1 MYDDCYLPGRRNV
14 CLTLALLW
22 LATLKWGVSRGG
34 CGWPEPE
41 LLESLMTMMLTEK
54 QIRVLRFFRDYR
66 QEHGISPTLAE
77 AAQALGV
84 SKITVHEHLN
94 QLTKK
99 GAVQR
104 DRAKARAVA
113 ILYDPDAD
121 ELSSTEDGIPS
132 LPLVGRIAAGRPI
145 EALEDREDV
154 RLTDLVPTGD
164 RIYMLRVRGK
174 SMIEDHIDDG
184 DLVVVERRETANDG
198 DIVVAILEDEEATLK
213 RFYRESNGMI
223 RLQPAN
229 SEMEPLFTNR
239 VQLRGVVRGVV
250 RNYR

>member
-1 MYDDCYLPGRRNV
+1 MNL
-14 CLTLALLW
+14 
-22 LATLKWGVSRGG
+22 
-34 CGWPEPE
+34 
-41 LLESLMTMMLTEK
+41 MLTEK

-66 QEHGISPTLAE
+66 KDNGIAPTLDE

-84 SKITVHEHLN
+84 SKITIHEHLN
-94 QLTKK
+94 QLARK
-99 GAVQR
+99 GAIHR

-113 ILYDPDAD
+113 ILHDPDA
-121 ELSSTEDGIPS
+121 ETETQVGAYSGAGGGDSIPT
-132 LPLVGRIAAGRPI
+132 LPLVGSIAAGRPI
-145 EALEDREDV
+145 DALENREELP
-154 RLTDLVPTGD
+154 LTDLVPTGD
-164 RIYMLRVRGK
+164 RIYLLRVRGK

-229 SEMEPLFTNR
+229 SEMEPLFTSR
-239 VQLRGVVRGVV
+239 VQLRGVVRGVI
-250 RNYR
+250 RKFR

>member
-1 MYDDCYLPGRRNV
+1 MNL
-14 CLTLALLW
+14 
-22 LATLKWGVSRGG
+22 
-34 CGWPEPE
+34 
-41 LLESLMTMMLTEK
+41 MLTEK
-54 QIRVLRFFRDYR
+54 QIRVLRYFRDYR
-66 QEHGISPTLAE
+66 REHGIAPTLDE

-84 SKITVHEHLN
+84 SKITIHEHLN

-99 GAVQR
+99 GAIHR

-113 ILYDPDAD
+113 ILYDPDAAQGD
-121 ELSSTEDGIPS
+121 ASGASIPT
-132 LPLVGRIAAGRPI
+132 LPLVGSIAAGRPI
-145 EALEDREDV
+145 DALEDREEV
-154 RLTDLVPTGD
+154 SLTELVPTGD
-164 RIYMLRVRGK
+164 RIYMLRVKGK

-239 VQLRGVVRGVV
+239 VQLRGVVRGVI
-250 RNYR
+250 RKFR

>member
-1 MYDDCYLPGRRNV
+1 
-14 CLTLALLW
+14 
-22 LATLKWGVSRGG
+22 
-34 CGWPEPE
+34 
-41 LLESLMTMMLTEK
+41 MTMMLTEK
-54 QIRVLRFFRDYR
+54 QIRVLRYFRDYR
-66 QEHGISPTLAE
+66 QEHSIAPTLEE

-84 SKITVHEHLN
+84 SKITIHEHLN
-94 QLTKK
+94 QLAKK
-99 GAVQR
+99 GAIHR

-113 ILYDPDAD
+113 ILFDPDETSPPKDA
-121 ELSSTEDGIPS
+121 IPT
-132 LPLVGRIAAGRPI
+132 LPLVGTIAAGQPI
-145 EALEDREDV
+145 DALEHREEIP
-154 RLTDLVPTGD
+154 LTDLVPTGE
-164 RIYMLRVRGK
+164 RIYLLRVRGK

-239 VQLRGVVRGVV
+239 VQLRGVVRGVI
-250 RNYR
+250 RKFR

>member
-1 MYDDCYLPGRRNV
+1 MFDSQTSREHDRVSGSCRATPGDDAVKL
-14 CLTLALLW
+14 
-22 LATLKWGVSRGG
+22 
-34 CGWPEPE
+34 
-41 LLESLMTMMLTEK
+41 MLTEK
-54 QIRVLRFFRDYR
+54 QIRVLRYFRDYR
-66 QEHGISPTLAE
+66 RERGIAPTLDE

-84 SKITVHEHLN
+84 SKITIHEHLN
-94 QLTKK
+94 QLTRK
-99 GAVQR
+99 GAIHR

-113 ILYDPDAD
+113 ILHDPDAEND
-121 ELSSTEDGIPS
+121 VLASSAVPS
-132 LPLVGRIAAGRPI
+132 LPLVGMIAAGRPI
-145 EALEDREDV
+145 EALEDRQEIP
-154 RLTDLVPTGD
+154 LTDLVPTGD
-164 RIYMLRVRGK
+164 RFYLLRVRGK

-229 SEMEPLFTNR
+229 ATMEPIFTSR

-250 RNYR
+250 RRFR

>member
-1 MYDDCYLPGRRNV
+1 
-14 CLTLALLW
+14 
-22 LATLKWGVSRGG
+22 
-34 CGWPEPE
+34 
-41 LLESLMTMMLTEK
+41 MTMMLTEK
-54 QIRVLRFFRDYR
+54 QIRVLRYFRDYR
-66 QEHGISPTLAE
+66 KEHSIAPTLEE

-84 SKITVHEHLN
+84 SKITIHEHLN
-94 QLTKK
+94 QLAKK
-99 GAVQR
+99 GAIHR

-113 ILYDPDAD
+113 ILFDPDASELDND
-121 ELSSTEDGIPS
+121 EAMVPS
-132 LPLVGRIAAGRPI
+132 LPLVGVIAAGQPI
-145 EALEDREDV
+145 EALENREDLS
-154 RLTDLVPTGD
+154 LTELVPTGD
-164 RIYMLRVRGK
+164 RIYLLRVRGK

-239 VQLRGVVRGVV
+239 VQLRGVVRGVI
-250 RNYR
+250 RKFR

>member
-1 MYDDCYLPGRRNV
+1 M
-14 CLTLALLW
+14 
-22 LATLKWGVSRGG
+22 
-34 CGWPEPE
+34 E
-41 LLESLMTMMLTEK
+41 LMLTEK
-54 QIRVLRFFRDYR
+54 QIRVLRYFRDYR
-66 QEHGISPTLAE
+66 RERGISPTLDE

-84 SKITVHEHLN
+84 SKITIHEHLN
-94 QLTKK
+94 QLTRK
-99 GAVQR
+99 GAIHR

-113 ILYDPDAD
+113 ILHDPDAEND
-121 ELSSTEDGIPS
+121 RPGGASIPT
-132 LPLVGRIAAGRPI
+132 LPLVGMIAAGRPI
-145 EALEDREDV
+145 EAIEERQEIP
-154 RLTDLVPTGD
+154 LTDLVPTGD
-164 RIYMLRVRGK
+164 HFYLLRVRGK

-229 SEMEPLFTNR
+229 ASMEPIFTSR

-250 RNYR
+250 RRFR